1 MKTKTLTAR
10 VSSAALLAL
19 AALPMVAL
27 ATGAN
32 AATTV
37 KVSDLNLLTPDGVAA
52 YHARANVAARAYCD
66 DNAIMAQRLNCK
78 AGVKTELNEK
88 LAELRQSQLAKASTA
103 LAAR

>member
-1 MKTKTLTAR
+1 MKNLTAR
-10 VSSAALLAL
+10 ISGPALLAL
-19 AALPMVAL
+19 AALPIIAL

-52 YHARANVAARAYCD
+52 YEARANVAARAFCND
-66 DNAIMAQRLNCK
+66 TAIIQQHITCK
-78 AGVKTELNEK
+78 AAVKAELADK
-88 LAELRQSQLAKASTA
+88 LTELRQVQLAKASTT